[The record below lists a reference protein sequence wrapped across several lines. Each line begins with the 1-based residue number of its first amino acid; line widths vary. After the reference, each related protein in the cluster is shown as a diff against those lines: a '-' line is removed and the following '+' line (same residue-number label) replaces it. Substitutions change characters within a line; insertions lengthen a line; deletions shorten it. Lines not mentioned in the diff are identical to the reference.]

1 MQMTGAR
8 ELVAALSAAPERM
21 NAYAAGAV
29 AASTVSV
36 AQRMRS
42 LVPRDTGTLQ
52 RSIGSSASGL
62 NGRVTIGADAY
73 YWRFVEFGTTRGRST
88 LGGRFTT
95 AAQPFVRPSAE
106 EETPVFERRMNDVV
120 DRLARD
126 FSVSRFV

>member
-1 MQMTGAR
+1 MQLTGAR
-8 ELVAALSAAPERM
+8 ELIAALAAAPERM
-21 NAYAAGAV
+21 NTYASAAV

-42 LVPRDTGTLQ
+42 LAPRDTGTLQ
-52 RSIGSSASGL
+52 RSIASSSTRL

-73 YWRFVEFGTTRGRST
+73 YWRFVEYGTTRGRST

-106 EETPVFERRMNDVV
+106 EETPVFERRMNDAV
-120 DRLARD
+120 DRLSRD
-126 FSVSRFV
+126 LSVSRFV